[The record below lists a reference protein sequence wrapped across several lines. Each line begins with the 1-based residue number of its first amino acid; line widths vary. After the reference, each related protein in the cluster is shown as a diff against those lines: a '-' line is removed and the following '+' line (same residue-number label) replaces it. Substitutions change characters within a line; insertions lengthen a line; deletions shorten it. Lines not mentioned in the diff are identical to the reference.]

1 MPTSDE
7 VKIQGVSGLPLRPY
21 LDDIWAHLGVI
32 DSEITDL
39 QNNGGGGGVDQ
50 DLFSEIDVSGQDT
63 VTADSP
69 TTALTFIAGNNM
81 VITTDN
87 TAKSITFTPGG
98 SPNIDGGFADS
109 VYYATLVDGGGA

>member
-39 QNNGGGGGVDQ
+39 QNNGGGGSDQ
-50 DLFSEIDVSGQDT
+50 DLFSEIEVSGQDT
-63 VTADSP
+63 VIADSP
-69 TTALTFIAGNNM
+69 TTPLTFIAGTNM
-81 VITTDN
+81 TITTDN
-87 TAKSITFTPGG
+87 TTKSITFTPGG
-98 SPNIDGGFADS
+98 SPNIDGGYADS
-109 VYYATLVDGGGA
+109 TYYATTVDGGGA